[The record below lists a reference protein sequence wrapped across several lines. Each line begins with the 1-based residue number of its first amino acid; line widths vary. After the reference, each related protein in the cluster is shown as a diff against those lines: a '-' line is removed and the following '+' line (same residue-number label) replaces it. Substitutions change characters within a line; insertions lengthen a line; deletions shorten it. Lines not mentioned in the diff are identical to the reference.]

1 MKFPTVEWFQALKRQ
16 AAQNADKFRRLGFC
30 DATVGINVLAE
41 NGPRENRGFVLRF
54 DGYRCKAVEEVA
66 EPGKVAD
73 FVLEGKYG
81 AWKEMIENIRANG
94 GPDLK
99 HTLNYLTLPGD
110 PIEIIAEDQLKQ
122 DLFFRYNGTFQE
134 FFNGAQHVETEF
146 AA

>member
-1 MKFPTVEWFQALKRQ
+1 MKFPTVEWFQALEGQ
-16 AAQNADKFRRLGFC
+16 AAQNVEKFRRLGFC
-30 DATVGINVLAE
+30 DANVGIKVLAD
-41 NGPRENRGFVLRF
+41 NGLGKDRGFVLRF

-81 AWKEMIENIRANG
+81 AWKEMIENIRTNA

-110 PIEIIAEDQLKQ
+110 PIKIAADDQLKQ
-122 DLFFRYNGTFQE
+122 DLFFRYNGTLQE
-134 FFNGAQHVETEF
+134 FFNGAQHLETEF
-146 AA
+146 TA

>member
-30 DATVGINVLAE
+30 DATVGIEVLTE
-41 NGPRENRGFVLRF
+41 NGPRENRGFVLKF

-66 EPGKVAD
+66 EPGQVAD
-73 FVLEGKYG
+73 FVLQGKYNT
-81 AWKEMIENIRANG
+81 WKEMIENIRANG

-110 PIEIIAEDQLKQ
+110 PIKIMAEDQLKQ

-134 FFNGAQHVETEF
+134 FFNGAQHLETEF

>member
-1 MKFPTVEWFQALKRQ
+1 M
-16 AAQNADKFRRLGFC
+16 
-30 DATVGINVLAE
+30 GIKVLAE

-81 AWKEMIENIRANG
+81 AWKEMIENIRANA

-99 HTLNYLTLPGD
+99 HTLNYLTMPGD
-110 PIEIIAEDQLKQ
+110 PIKIIAEDQLKE

>member
-1 MKFPTVEWFQALKRQ
+1 MKFPTVEWFQALEGQ
-16 AAQNADKFRRLGFC
+16 AAQNVDKFRRLGFC
-30 DATVGINVLAE
+30 DATVGIKVLAE
-41 NGPRENRGFVLRF
+41 NGLGENRGFVLRF

-110 PIEIIAEDQLKQ
+110 PIKIIAEDQLKQ

-134 FFNGAQHVETEF
+134 FFNGAQHLETEF

>member
-16 AAQNADKFRRLGFC
+16 AAQDADKFRRLGFC
-30 DATVGINVLAE
+30 DATVGIKVLTD

-66 EPGKVAD
+66 EPAKVAD

-81 AWKEMIENIRANG
+81 AWKEMIENIKANA

-99 HTLNYLTLPGD
+99 HTLNYLTMPGD
-110 PIEIIAEDQLKQ
+110 PIKIIAQDQLKQ

-134 FFNGAQHVETEF
+134 FFNGAQHLETEF

>member
-1 MKFPTVEWFQALKRQ
+1 MKFPTVEWFQALKRE

-30 DATVGINVLAE
+30 DATVGIKVLAE

-54 DGYRCKAVEEVA
+54 DGYQCKAVEEVA

-81 AWKEMIENIRANG
+81 SWKEMIENITANG

-110 PIEIIAEDQLKQ
+110 PIKIMAEDQLKE
-122 DLFFRYNGTFQE
+122 DLFFRYNGTLQE
-134 FFNGAQHVETEF
+134 FFNGAQHVQTEF
-146 AA
+146 SG

>member
-30 DATVGINVLAE
+30 DATVGIKVLAE
-41 NGPRENRGFVLRF
+41 NSPREDRGFVLSF

-81 AWKEMIENIRANG
+81 AWKEMIENIGANG

-110 PIEIIAEDQLKQ
+110 PIKIIAEDQLKQ

>member
-16 AAQNADKFRRLGFC
+16 AAQDADKFRRLGFC
-30 DATVGINVLAE
+30 DATVGIKVLTD

-66 EPGKVAD
+66 EPAKVAD

-81 AWKEMIENIRANG
+81 AWKEMIENIKANA

-99 HTLNYLTLPGD
+99 HTLNYLTMPGD
-110 PIEIIAEDQLKQ
+110 PIKIIAQDQLKQ

>member
-16 AAQNADKFRRLGFC
+16 AAQNADEFRRLGFC
-30 DATVGINVLAE
+30 DATVGIKVLAE
-41 NGPRENRGFVLRF
+41 NGPRENRGFVLSF
-54 DGYRCKAVEEVA
+54 DGYQCKGVEEVA

-81 AWKEMIENIRANG
+81 AWKEMIENIRSNG

-110 PIEIIAEDQLKQ
+110 PIKIIAEDQLKE
-122 DLFFRYNGTFQE
+122 DLFFRYNGTLQE
-134 FFNGAQHVETEF
+134 FFNGAQHMQTEF
-146 AA
+146 SG